1 MVSEEINKFIED
13 NGGNTRDALNIALAR
28 LWLAERKVHTSLQE
42 LSLLQELDSLE
53 SRGIYITADLVGLG
67 SDEWK
72 WQFIIYRLSDEE
84 MRLKRRTVKLIE
96 SRCESFS
103 EGFGTYVGAWDT
115 GEDAI
120 REGIKQIKR
129 TFK

>member
-1 MVSEEINKFIED
+1 MVSEEINKFIEE
-13 NGGNTRDALNIALAR
+13 NGGNARDALNVALAR
-28 LWLAERKVHTSLQE
+28 LWLAEQKVHTSLK
-42 LSLLQELDSLE
+42 ELDSLE

-115 GEDAI
+115 REDAI